1 MSFKKEPLS
10 RLVRPLPKGQVT
22 IPIAFRRRLNIND
35 RTLLSVAVKGEKIEI
50 SPVRQ
55 GGNEKKPRE
64 YSDAEI
70 QRFLKEDR
78 IDPKIASRVRRL
90 LGKRSAR

>member
-1 MSFKKEPLS
+1 MSLKKKPLT

-22 IPIAFRRRLNIND
+22 IPIAFRRRLNIDD
-35 RTLLSVAVKGEKIEI
+35 RTLLSVAIKGEKIEI
-50 SPVRQ
+50 SPIRR

-70 QRFLKEDR
+70 RRFLQEDR
-78 IDPKIASRVRRL
+78 IDPKTASRVRRL
-90 LGKRSAR
+90 LEKRSAR